1 MSSTTQR
8 QGLCRNASARL
19 GARFPPPCQ
28 LDAGSGVAAWG
39 GEADPGDDVAGVGWV
54 GAGVVAGV
62 GVSRVGVGV
71 GVALGDGLAWVGV
84 AVWVGLTVRD

>member
-1 MSSTTQR
+1 M
-8 QGLCRNASARL
+8 
-19 GARFPPPCQ
+19 
-28 LDAGSGVAAWG
+28 AAWV

-71 GVALGDGLAWVGV
+71 ALGDGLAWVGL